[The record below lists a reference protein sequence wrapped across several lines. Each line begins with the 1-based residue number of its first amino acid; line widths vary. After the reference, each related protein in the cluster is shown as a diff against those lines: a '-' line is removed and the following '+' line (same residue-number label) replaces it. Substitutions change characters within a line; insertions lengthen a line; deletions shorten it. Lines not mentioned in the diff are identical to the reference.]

1 MKHFFGKTGEGI
13 NISNRYSNI
22 VSNTIIRNN
31 NDSVGIRKNIEH
43 KIIKFIE
50 VGSLTFFIIAINFIE

>member
-22 VSNTIIRNN
+22 ISNTIIRDN
-31 NDSVGIRKNIEH
+31 NDSVEIRKNIEH
-43 KIIKFIE
+43 KIIKFIK
-50 VGSLTFFIIAINFIE
+50 VSSLVLFIIAINFIE